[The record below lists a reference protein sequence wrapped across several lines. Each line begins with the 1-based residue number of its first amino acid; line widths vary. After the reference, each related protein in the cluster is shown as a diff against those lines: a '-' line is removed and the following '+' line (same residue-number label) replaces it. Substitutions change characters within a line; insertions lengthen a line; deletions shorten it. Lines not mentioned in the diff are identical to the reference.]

1 MLSITG
7 PFRVS
12 LVTVD
17 QYGFMSSPQV
27 TVFNNDPGIAPPG
40 TITAAQSPTTL
51 CAGTPGT
58 PVVVKAQLTNIF
70 GLPVADGTQVLFQ
83 PAYGGP
89 TIATPVSS
97 TINGVAEA
105 TITSCTSGTSA
116 IEVEYGNLPAYLV
129 TLM

>member
-1 MLSITG
+1 M
-7 PFRVS
+7 
-12 LVTVD
+12 VTVD

-40 TITAAQSPTTL
+40 TITASVVS
-51 CAGTPGT
+51 GTCSAL
-58 PVVVKAQLTNIF
+58 PVVVSAHLTNIF

-97 TINGVAEA
+97 TINGVAQA

-129 TLM
+129 PLM